1 MFKWTKNVEKKDA
14 LTDYDPELFFARQI
28 VNNACA
34 TQAILSVLLNA
45 PIKIEGH
52 LKDFYE
58 FTREL
63 TCEDRGLALSNSE
76 AIRILHNSFSRP
88 EPFIFKEDKKKKKK
102 EADIYHFV
110 SYIPHKGSLYELDG
124 LQPGPILIDKYE
136 GPTGWIDVA
145 KREIQKR
152 IEKYSEKE
160 IRFNLMV
167 VCEDLKLKSER

>member
-1 MFKWTKNVEKKDA
+1 VQVEEVYSLEDDELINRVQPHIYGFIFLFKWAKTIEKKDA

-45 PIKIEGH
+45 PINIEGD
-52 LKDFYE
+52 LRDFYE
-58 FTREL
+58 FTRDL

-102 EADIYHFV
+102 
-110 SYIPHKGSLYELDG
+110 
-124 LQPGPILIDKYE
+124 
-136 GPTGWIDVA
+136 
-145 KREIQKR
+145 
-152 IEKYSEKE
+152 
-160 IRFNLMV
+160 
-167 VCEDLKLKSER
+167 